1 MNAFIEPAPA
11 SDELLSR
18 VQTAITDEFAER
30 VGNLGD
36 LVRIPGIAWPAF
48 DPSNLQKSADA
59 VKQLFDE
66 LGIFES
72 VQIVTAKIGDTDTDG
87 SPAILAHRPAK
98 NGKPHFL
105 LYSHHDVQPPGPESD
120 WDTPAFEPTVKDGR
134 IFGRGAADD
143 KAGIVA
149 HVAALSA
156 LKQIAGD
163 DFEVGISLFIE
174 GEEEAGSE
182 SFRNFLND
190 NREALEAD
198 AIVVADSGNWTV
210 EIPAL
215 TTTLRGV
222 VTQQIE
228 IRTLDHA
235 LHSGM
240 YGGAVPDA
248 TMALIRTLASL
259 HNEDGSVAVKGLT
272 HRPAAELPYSEEAFR
287 QDSGLLDGVSSIGT
301 GSILSRIWTQP
312 SITVIGMDTKPV
324 DVASNT
330 MLPSATAVI
339 SMRIAPGDD
348 PDDATEKLRAHILEN
363 APFGAKVTFGPHSSG
378 RPFASDTE
386 GWAFKIAKDALGKAF
401 GHESVEMG
409 VGGSIPFIADLTEV
423 FPNAQILVTGVEDAD
438 SRAHSPNESVHL
450 GTLKGAMVAEA
461 LMLLGANSLTRA
473 E

>member
-1 MNAFIEPAPA
+1 MSA
-11 SDELLSR
+11 ELLHQVTES
-18 VQTAITDEFAER
+18 VIDEFASR
-30 VGNLGD
+30 VGELCD
-36 LVRIPGIAWPAF
+36 LVRIPGIAWEAF
-48 DPSNLQKSADA
+48 DASNLDKSAQA
-59 VKQLFDE
+59 VRDLFASLE
-66 LGIFES
+66 IFDS
-72 VQIVTAKIGDTDTDG
+72 VEVVTAKIGDTDKDG
-87 SPAILAHRPAK
+87 SPAILAHRAAK

-120 WDTPAFEPTVKDGR
+120 WQTPAFEPTVKDGR

-149 HVAALSA
+149 HVAALSV
-156 LKQIAGD
+156 LKKIAGA
-163 DFEVGISLFIE
+163 DFDLGLSVFIE

-190 NREALEAD
+190 NKSALEAD

-222 VTQQIE
+222 VTQPME
-228 IRTLDHA
+228 IQTLDHA

-240 YGGAVPDA
+240 YGGVVPDA
-248 TMALIRTLASL
+248 TLALIRVLASL
-259 HNEDGSVAVKGLT
+259 HNEDGSVAVEGLT
-272 HRPAAELPYSEEAFR
+272 HSAAAELPYSEDALR
-287 QDSGLLDGVSSIGT
+287 QDSGLLDGVSTIGK
-301 GSILSRIWTQP
+301 GSLLSRVWTQP

-324 DVASNT
+324 AIASNT
-330 MLPSATAVI
+330 LLPSASAVI

-348 PDDATEKLRAHILEN
+348 PEDAAEKLRAHILAH
-363 APFGAKVTFGPHSSG
+363 APFGARVTFGPQQTG

-386 GWAFKIAKDALGKAF
+386 GWAFKVAKDALGKAF

-450 GTLKGAMVAEA
+450 DTLKGAIIAEA
-461 LMLLGANSLTRA
+461 LMLLNSNSLSRA
-473 E
+473 

>member
-1 MNAFIEPAPA
+1 MNAFNEPTPVSA
-11 SDELLSR
+11 ELLHQVTES
-18 VQTAITDEFAER
+18 VIDEFASR
-30 VGNLGD
+30 VGELCD
-36 LVRIPGIAWPAF
+36 LVRIPGIAWEAF
-48 DPSNLQKSADA
+48 DASNLDKSAQA
-59 VKQLFDE
+59 VRDLFASLE
-66 LGIFES
+66 IFDS
-72 VQIVTAKIGDTDTDG
+72 VEVVTAKIGDTDKDG
-87 SPAILAHRPAK
+87 SPAILAHRAAK

-120 WDTPAFEPTVKDGR
+120 WQTPAFEPTVKDGR

-149 HVAALSA
+149 HVAALSV
-156 LKQIAGD
+156 LKKIAGA
-163 DFEVGISLFIE
+163 DFDLGLSVFIE

-190 NREALEAD
+190 NKSALEAD

-222 VTQQIE
+222 VTQPME
-228 IRTLDHA
+228 IQTLDHA

-240 YGGAVPDA
+240 YGGVVPDA
-248 TMALIRTLASL
+248 TLALIRVLASL
-259 HNEDGSVAVKGLT
+259 HNEDGSVAVEGLT
-272 HRPAAELPYSEEAFR
+272 HSAAAELPYSEDALR
-287 QDSGLLDGVSSIGT
+287 QDSGLLDGVSTIGK
-301 GSILSRIWTQP
+301 GSLLSRVWTQP

-324 DVASNT
+324 AIASNT
-330 MLPSATAVI
+330 LLPSASAVI

-348 PDDATEKLRAHILEN
+348 PEDAAEKLRAHILAH
-363 APFGAKVTFGPHSSG
+363 APFGARVTFGPHQTG

-386 GWAFKIAKDALGKAF
+386 GWAFKVAKDALGKAF

-450 GTLKGAMVAEA
+450 DTLKGAIIAEA
-461 LMLLGANSLTRA
+461 LMLLNSNSLSRA
-473 E
+473 

>member
-1 MNAFIEPAPA
+1 MSA
-11 SDELLSR
+11 ELLHQVTES
-18 VQTAITDEFAER
+18 VIDEFASR
-30 VGNLGD
+30 VGELCD
-36 LVRIPGIAWPAF
+36 LVRIPGIAWEAF
-48 DPSNLQKSADA
+48 DASNLDKSAQA
-59 VKQLFDE
+59 VRDLFASLE
-66 LGIFES
+66 IFDS
-72 VQIVTAKIGDTDTDG
+72 VEVVTAKIGDTDKDG
-87 SPAILAHRPAK
+87 SPAILAHRAAK

-120 WDTPAFEPTVKDGR
+120 WQTPAFEPTVKDGR

-149 HVAALSA
+149 HVAALSV
-156 LKQIAGD
+156 LKKIAGA
-163 DFEVGISLFIE
+163 DFDLGLSVFIE

-190 NREALEAD
+190 NKSALEAD

-222 VTQQIE
+222 VTQPME
-228 IRTLDHA
+228 IQTLDHA

-240 YGGAVPDA
+240 YGGVVPDA
-248 TMALIRTLASL
+248 TLALIRVLASL
-259 HNEDGSVAVKGLT
+259 HNEDGSVAVEGLT
-272 HRPAAELPYSEEAFR
+272 HSAAAELPYSEDALR
-287 QDSGLLDGVSSIGT
+287 QDSGLLDGVSTIGK
-301 GSILSRIWTQP
+301 GSLLSRVWTQP

-324 DVASNT
+324 AIASNT
-330 MLPSATAVI
+330 LLPSASAVI

-348 PDDATEKLRAHILEN
+348 PEDAAEELRAHILAH
-363 APFGAKVTFGPHSSG
+363 APFGARVTFGPHQTG

-386 GWAFKIAKDALGKAF
+386 GWAFKVAKDALGKAF

-450 GTLKGAMVAEA
+450 DTLKGAIIAEA
-461 LMLLGANSLTRA
+461 LMLLNSNSLSRA
-473 E
+473 

>member
-1 MNAFIEPAPA
+1 MSA
-11 SDELLSR
+11 ELLHQVTES
-18 VQTAITDEFAER
+18 VIDEFASR
-30 VGNLGD
+30 VGELCD
-36 LVRIPGIAWPAF
+36 LVRIPGIAWEAF
-48 DPSNLQKSADA
+48 DSSNLDKSAQA
-59 VKQLFDE
+59 VRDLFASLE
-66 LGIFES
+66 IFDS
-72 VQIVTAKIGDTDTDG
+72 VEVVTAKIGDTDKDG
-87 SPAILAHRPAK
+87 SPAILAHRAAK

-120 WDTPAFEPTVKDGR
+120 WQTPAFEPTVKDGR

-149 HVAALSA
+149 HVAALSV
-156 LKQIAGD
+156 LKKIAGA
-163 DFEVGISLFIE
+163 DFDLGLSVFIE

-190 NREALEAD
+190 NKSALEAD

-222 VTQQIE
+222 VTQPME
-228 IRTLDHA
+228 IQTLDHA

-240 YGGAVPDA
+240 YGGVVPDA
-248 TMALIRTLASL
+248 TLALIRVLASL
-259 HNEDGSVAVKGLT
+259 HNEDGSVAVEGLT
-272 HRPAAELPYSEEAFR
+272 HSAAAELPYSEDALR
-287 QDSGLLDGVSSIGT
+287 QDSGLLDGVSTIGK
-301 GSILSRIWTQP
+301 GSLLSRIWTQP

-324 DVASNT
+324 AIASNT
-330 MLPSATAVI
+330 LLPSASAVI

-348 PDDATEKLRAHILEN
+348 PEDAAEKLRAHILAH
-363 APFGAKVTFGPHSSG
+363 APFGARVTFGPHQTG

-386 GWAFKIAKDALGKAF
+386 GWAFKVAKDALGKAF

-450 GTLKGAMVAEA
+450 DTLKGAIIAEA
-461 LMLLGANSLTRA
+461 LMLLNSNSLSRA
-473 E
+473 

>member
-1 MNAFIEPAPA
+1 MNAFNEPAPV
-11 SDELLSR
+11 SDELLNQ
-18 VQTAITDEFAER
+18 VNQAVTDEFAQR
-30 VGNLGD
+30 VGNLCD

-48 DPSNLQKSADA
+48 DPNNLQRSAQA
-59 VKQLFDE
+59 VRDLFDG
-66 LGIFES
+66 LGIFDS
-72 VQIVTAKIGDTDTDG
+72 VDIVTAKMGDTDQDG
-87 SPAILAHRPAK
+87 SPAILAHRAAK

-120 WDTPAFEPTVKDGR
+120 WETPAFEPTVKDGR

-149 HVAALSA
+149 HVAALSV

-163 DFEVGISLFIE
+163 NLEVGLSLFIE

-182 SFRNFLND
+182 SFRNFLNE
-190 NREALEAD
+190 NQAALAAD
-198 AIVVADSGNWTV
+198 AIIVADSGNWTV

-228 IRTLDHA
+228 VRTLDHA

-240 YGGAVPDA
+240 YGGALPDA

-287 QDSGLLDGVSSIGT
+287 ADSGLLDGVSTIGT
-301 GSILSRIWTQP
+301 GSLLSRIWTQP

-386 GWAFKIAKDALGKAF
+386 GWAFKVAKDALGKAF

-423 FPNAQILVTGVEDAD
+423 FPDAQILVTGVEDAD

-450 GTLKGAMVAEA
+450 DTLKGAMVAEA
-461 LMLLGANSLTRA
+461 LMLLNANSLTRVK
-473 E
+473 

>member
-1 MNAFIEPAPA
+1 MNAFNEPTPVSA
-11 SDELLSR
+11 ELLHQVTES
-18 VQTAITDEFAER
+18 VIDEFASR
-30 VGNLGD
+30 VGELCD
-36 LVRIPGIAWPAF
+36 LVRIPGIAWEAF
-48 DPSNLQKSADA
+48 DASNLDKSAQA
-59 VKQLFDE
+59 VRDLFASLE
-66 LGIFES
+66 IFDS
-72 VQIVTAKIGDTDTDG
+72 VEVVTAKIGDTDKDG
-87 SPAILAHRPAK
+87 SPAILAHRAAK

-120 WDTPAFEPTVKDGR
+120 WQTPAFEPTVKDGR

-149 HVAALSA
+149 HVAALSV
-156 LKQIAGD
+156 LKKIAGA
-163 DFEVGISLFIE
+163 DFDLGLSVFIE

-190 NREALEAD
+190 NKSALEAD

-222 VTQQIE
+222 VTQPME
-228 IRTLDHA
+228 IQTLDHA

-240 YGGAVPDA
+240 YGGVVPDA
-248 TMALIRTLASL
+248 TLALIRVLASL
-259 HNEDGSVAVKGLT
+259 HNEDGSVAVEGLT
-272 HRPAAELPYSEEAFR
+272 HSAAAELPYSEDALR
-287 QDSGLLDGVSSIGT
+287 QDSGLLDGVSTIGK
-301 GSILSRIWTQP
+301 GSLLSRVWTQP

-324 DVASNT
+324 AIASNT
-330 MLPSATAVI
+330 LLPSASAVI

-348 PDDATEKLRAHILEN
+348 PEDAAEELRAHILAH
-363 APFGAKVTFGPHSSG
+363 APFGARVTFGPHQTG

-386 GWAFKIAKDALGKAF
+386 GWAFKVAKDALGKAF

-450 GTLKGAMVAEA
+450 DTLKGAIIAEA
-461 LMLLGANSLTRA
+461 LMLLNSNSLSRA
-473 E
+473 

>member
-1 MNAFIEPAPA
+1 MSA
-11 SDELLSR
+11 ELLHQVTES
-18 VQTAITDEFAER
+18 VIDEFASR
-30 VGNLGD
+30 VGELCD
-36 LVRIPGIAWPAF
+36 LVRIPGIAWEAF
-48 DPSNLQKSADA
+48 DASNLDKSAQA
-59 VKQLFDE
+59 VRDLFASLE
-66 LGIFES
+66 IFDS
-72 VQIVTAKIGDTDTDG
+72 VEVVTAKIGDTDKDG
-87 SPAILAHRPAK
+87 SPAILAHRAAK

-120 WDTPAFEPTVKDGR
+120 WQTPAFEPTVKDGR

-149 HVAALSA
+149 HVAALSV
-156 LKQIAGD
+156 LKKIAGA
-163 DFEVGISLFIE
+163 DFDLGLSVFIE

-182 SFRNFLND
+182 SFRNFLN
-190 NREALEAD
+190 NNKSALEAD

-222 VTQQIE
+222 VTQPME
-228 IRTLDHA
+228 IQTLDHA

-240 YGGAVPDA
+240 YGGVVPDA
-248 TMALIRTLASL
+248 TLALIRVLASL
-259 HNEDGSVAVKGLT
+259 HNEDGSVAVEGLT
-272 HRPAAELPYSEEAFR
+272 HSAAAELPYSEDALR
-287 QDSGLLDGVSSIGT
+287 QDSGLLDGVSTIGK
-301 GSILSRIWTQP
+301 GSLLSRIWTQP

-324 DVASNT
+324 AIASNT
-330 MLPSATAVI
+330 LLPSASAVI

-348 PDDATEKLRAHILEN
+348 PEDAAEKLRAHILAH
-363 APFGAKVTFGPHSSG
+363 APFGARVTFGPHQTG

-386 GWAFKIAKDALGKAF
+386 GWAFKVAKDALGKAF

-450 GTLKGAMVAEA
+450 DTLKGAIIAEA
-461 LMLLGANSLTRA
+461 LMLLNSSSLSRA
-473 E
+473 

>member
-1 MNAFIEPAPA
+1 VSA
-11 SDELLSR
+11 ELLHQVTES
-18 VQTAITDEFAER
+18 VIDEFASR
-30 VGNLGD
+30 VGELCD
-36 LVRIPGIAWPAF
+36 LVRIPGIAWEAF
-48 DPSNLQKSADA
+48 DASNLDKSAQA
-59 VKQLFDE
+59 VRDLFASLE
-66 LGIFES
+66 IFDS
-72 VQIVTAKIGDTDTDG
+72 VEVVTAKIGDTDKDG
-87 SPAILAHRPAK
+87 SPAILAHRAAK

-120 WDTPAFEPTVKDGR
+120 WQTPAFEPTVKDGR

-149 HVAALSA
+149 HVAALSV
-156 LKQIAGD
+156 LKKIAGA
-163 DFEVGISLFIE
+163 DFDLGLSVFIE

-190 NREALEAD
+190 NKSALEAD

-222 VTQQIE
+222 VTQPME
-228 IRTLDHA
+228 IQTLDHA

-240 YGGAVPDA
+240 YGGVVPDA
-248 TMALIRTLASL
+248 TLALIRVLASL
-259 HNEDGSVAVKGLT
+259 HNEDGSVAVEGLT
-272 HRPAAELPYSEEAFR
+272 HSAAAELPYSEDALR
-287 QDSGLLDGVSSIGT
+287 QDSGLLDGVSTIGK
-301 GSILSRIWTQP
+301 GSLLSRMWTQP

-324 DVASNT
+324 AIASNT
-330 MLPSATAVI
+330 LLPSASAVI

-348 PDDATEKLRAHILEN
+348 PEDAAEKLRAHILAH
-363 APFGAKVTFGPHSSG
+363 APFGARVTFGPHQTG

-386 GWAFKIAKDALGKAF
+386 GWAFKVAKDALGKAF

-450 GTLKGAMVAEA
+450 DTLKGAIIAEA
-461 LMLLGANSLTRA
+461 LMLLNSNSLSRA
-473 E
+473 

>member
-1 MNAFIEPAPA
+1 MNAFNEPTPVSA
-11 SDELLSR
+11 ELLHQVTES
-18 VQTAITDEFAER
+18 VIDEFASR
-30 VGNLGD
+30 VGELCD
-36 LVRIPGIAWPAF
+36 LVRIPGIAWEAF
-48 DPSNLQKSADA
+48 DASNLDKSAQA
-59 VKQLFDE
+59 VRDLFASLE
-66 LGIFES
+66 IFDS
-72 VQIVTAKIGDTDTDG
+72 VEVVTAKIGDTDKDG
-87 SPAILAHRPAK
+87 SPAILAHRAAK

-120 WDTPAFEPTVKDGR
+120 WQTPAFEPTVKDGR

-149 HVAALSA
+149 HVAALSV
-156 LKQIAGD
+156 LKKIAGA
-163 DFEVGISLFIE
+163 DFDLGLSVFIE

-190 NREALEAD
+190 NKSALEAD

-222 VTQQIE
+222 VTQPME
-228 IRTLDHA
+228 IQTLDHA

-240 YGGAVPDA
+240 YGGVVPDA
-248 TMALIRTLASL
+248 TLALIRVLASL
-259 HNEDGSVAVKGLT
+259 HNEDGSVAVEGLT
-272 HRPAAELPYSEEAFR
+272 HSAAAELPYSEDALR
-287 QDSGLLDGVSSIGT
+287 QDSGLLDGVSTIGK
-301 GSILSRIWTQP
+301 GSLLSRVWTQP

-324 DVASNT
+324 AIASNT
-330 MLPSATAVI
+330 LLPSASAVI

-348 PDDATEKLRAHILEN
+348 PEDAAEKLRAHILAH
-363 APFGAKVTFGPHSSG
+363 APFGARVTFGPQQTG

-386 GWAFKIAKDALGKAF
+386 GWAFKVAKDALGKAF

-450 GTLKGAMVAEA
+450 DTLKGAIIAEA
-461 LMLLGANSLTRA
+461 LMLLNSNSLSRA
-473 E
+473 

>member
-1 MNAFIEPAPA
+1 MNAFNEPTPVSA
-11 SDELLSR
+11 ELLHQVTES
-18 VQTAITDEFAER
+18 VIDEFASR
-30 VGNLGD
+30 VGNLCD
-36 LVRIPGIAWPAF
+36 LVRIPGIAWEAF
-48 DPSNLQKSADA
+48 DASNLAKSATA
-59 VKQLFDE
+59 VRDLFAE
-66 LGIFES
+66 LDIFDS
-72 VQIVTAKIGDTDTDG
+72 VEVVTAKIGDTDQDG
-87 SPAILAHRPAK
+87 SPAILAHRAAK

-105 LYSHHDVQPPGPESD
+105 LYAHHDVQPPGPESD
-120 WDTPAFEPTVKDGR
+120 WETPAFEPTVKDGR

-149 HVAALSA
+149 HVAALSV
-156 LKQIAGD
+156 LKKIAGA
-163 DFEVGISLFIE
+163 DFDLGLSVFVE

-190 NREALEAD
+190 NHAALEAD

-222 VTQQIE
+222 VSQPME

-240 YGGAVPDA
+240 YGGVVPDA
-248 TMALIRTLASL
+248 TLALIRTLASL
-259 HNEDGSVAVKGLT
+259 HNEDGSVAVEGLT
-272 HRPAAELPYSEEAFR
+272 HSAAAELPYSEQALR
-287 QDSGLLDGVSSIGT
+287 QDSGLLDGVSTIGK
-301 GSILSRIWTQP
+301 GSLLSRIWTQP

-324 DVASNT
+324 AIASNT
-330 MLPSATAVI
+330 LLPSASAII

-348 PDDATEKLRAHILEN
+348 PEDAAEKLRAHIVAN
-363 APFGAKVTFGPHSSG
+363 APFGAQVTFGPHQTG

-386 GWAFKIAKDALGKAF
+386 GWAFKVAKDALGKAF

-450 GTLKGAMVAEA
+450 DTLKGAIIAEA
-461 LMLLGANSLTRA
+461 LMLLNSNSLSHA
-473 E
+473 